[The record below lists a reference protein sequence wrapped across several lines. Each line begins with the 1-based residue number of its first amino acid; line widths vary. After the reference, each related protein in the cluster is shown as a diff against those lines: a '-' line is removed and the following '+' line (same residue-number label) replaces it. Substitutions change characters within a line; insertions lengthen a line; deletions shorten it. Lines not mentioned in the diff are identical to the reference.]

1 MSDDARDERLGRM
14 LETEP
19 LDDVS
24 RRRLVRTAM
33 QASEPAMAV
42 TTPRHTWR
50 FVAAASLVALVVAGG
65 VTYLATRDTSTTQP
79 TALAGR
85 HAKGGGTASV
95 VPSGAA
101 PSGASDSQRV
111 EQPKIEASGSV
122 TDLGDFG
129 DVTTNTELNRVR
141 TAFSASASASAAAGA
156 PSAQSGTA
164 ADSSTLVSSLLS
176 ELRARP
182 CAADLPE
189 GTIVALGRAR
199 FGTRDAIVVKTKLAD
214 GTDSLDAVV
223 ADPCEVH
230 PLD

>member
-1 MSDDARDERLGRM
+1 MSEDARDERLGRM
-14 LETEP
+14 LEVEP

-33 QASEPAMAV
+33 QASEPAA
-42 TTPRHTWR
+42 TPRRAWR
-50 FVAAASLVALVVAGG
+50 LVAAASVVAVVVAGG
-65 VTYLATRDTSTTQP
+65 VTYLATRDTTTTQP
-79 TALAGR
+79 TALAGG
-85 HAKGGGTASV
+85 HAKDHGTASV
-95 VPSGAA
+95 APSAAA
-101 PSGASDSQRV
+101 PSGASDSQRA

-129 DVTTNTELNRVR
+129 DVATNTELNRVR
-141 TAFSASASASAAAGA
+141 TAFSASAAAGA
-156 PSAQSGTA
+156 PSAQSGTSEN
-164 ADSSTLVSSLLS
+164 SSTRVASLLS
-176 ELRARP
+176 DLRAQS

-199 FGTRDAIVVKTKLAD
+199 FGARDAIVVKTQQPD
-214 GTDSLDAVV
+214 GSDSLDAVV